1 MSSPT
6 AQRRPQQPK
15 PPTIQRSVYF
25 YRIDAGADETGIPK
39 NINVELEAGLKA
51 IGDLPFDLAN
61 RRYMNQSDGS
71 SLCTWIDAVGEVT
84 KIRLGTIRKNALPQS
99 EFGGTLRNLTLEAEE
114 GLCETSHICLFP
126 NGIVGVEH
134 NFYGPRAKRLSA
146 YMMHVLS
153 GSLPSFTMEALLRH
167 DVSKQLEGNK
177 SVRKLTLRVR
187 RSYTSTIAEAN
198 ESLGRALDA
207 AAVGSDAAVVGLILQ
222 PEPYK
227 KIDLKSDLIHFLRRI
242 MRKEDLREQTRELKA
257 TIVDDKTGRTD
268 EINLLEDQLIS
279 KKTILR
285 QSQRS
290 RVLNSDDAYR
300 KIAEAYEELRE
311 DLLSASSASMSSKGL
326 NQSP

>member
-1 MSSPT
+1 MSSSTP
-6 AQRRPQQPK
+6 QRRPQQPK
-15 PPTIQRSVYF
+15 PPTIKRSVYF
-25 YRIDAGADETGIPK
+25 YRIDAGADETGIQK
-39 NINVELEAGLKA
+39 NIDADVEAGLKE
-51 IGDLPFDLAN
+51 ISDLPFELTG

-71 SLCTWIDAVGEVT
+71 SLCAWVDTVGKIT
-84 KIRLGTIRKNALPQS
+84 KLRLGTIRKNALPQS
-99 EFGGTLRNLTLEAEE
+99 EFGGTLRNLALEVDE

-146 YMMHVLS
+146 YMTHALS
-153 GSLPSFTMEALLRH
+153 GAFPPFVMEALLRH
-167 DVSKQLEGNK
+167 DVARQLEGNK

-187 RSYTSTIAEAN
+187 KSYTAAIGEAN

-227 KIDLKSDLIHFLRRI
+227 KIDLKTDLIHFLRNI
-242 MRKEDLREQTRELKA
+242 IRKEDLREQARELKA
-257 TIVDDKTGRTD
+257 TIVDDGTGRAD

-285 QSQRS
+285 QTSRS

-300 KIAEAYEELRE
+300 KIIDAYEELHE
-311 DLLSASSASMSSKGL
+311 DLLSASSASVSSKGL